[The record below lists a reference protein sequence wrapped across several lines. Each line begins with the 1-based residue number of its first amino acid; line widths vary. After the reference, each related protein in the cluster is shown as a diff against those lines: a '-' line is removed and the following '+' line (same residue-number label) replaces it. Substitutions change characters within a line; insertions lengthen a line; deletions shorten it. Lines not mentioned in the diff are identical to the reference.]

1 MKIQLTSKEIKN
13 TLAIMDKVESGA
25 SMEFKKAI
33 KDTKAIKWSLSA
45 SSGTVDI
52 EINEEYMSDFLT
64 VYEKYIR
71 LLVPQ
76 IKTLYETVKLFK
88 EETESVVHK
97 YI

>member
-25 SMEFKKAI
+25 SIEFKKAI
-33 KDTKAIKWSLSA
+33 KDTKAVKWHLGA
-45 SSGTVDI
+45 SRIVDI
-52 EINEEYMSDFLT
+52 EINEEYISDCLT
-64 VYEKYIR
+64 VYGKYIG

-76 IKTLYETVKLFK
+76 IKTLYETVKLLQ
-88 EETESVVHK
+88 EETESVVYK

>member
-25 SMEFKKAI
+25 SIEFKKAI
-33 KDTKAIKWSLSA
+33 KDTKAVKWYLGA
-45 SSGTVDI
+45 SGIVDI

-64 VYEKYIR
+64 VYGKYIG

-76 IKTLYETVKLFK
+76 IKTLYETVKLLQ
-88 EETESVVHK
+88 EETESVVYK

>member
-33 KDTKAIKWSLSA
+33 KDTKAVKWRLGA
-45 SSGTVDI
+45 SGIVDI

-64 VYEKYIR
+64 VYGKYIG

-76 IKTLYETVKLFK
+76 IKTLYETVKLLQ
-88 EETESVVHK
+88 EEAESVVHK

>member
-1 MKIQLTSKEIKN
+1 MKIQLTPKEIKN

-25 SMEFKKAI
+25 SIEFKKAI
-33 KDTKAIKWSLSA
+33 KDTKAVKWHLST
-45 SSGTVDI
+45 SGIVDI

-64 VYEKYIR
+64 VYGKYIG

-76 IKTLYETVKLFK
+76 IKTLYETVKLLQ
-88 EETESVVHK
+88 EEAESVVHK

>member
-25 SMEFKKAI
+25 SIEFKKAI
-33 KDTKAIKWSLSA
+33 KDTKAVKWHLGA
-45 SSGTVDI
+45 SGIVDI

-64 VYEKYIR
+64 VYGKYIR

-76 IKTLYETVKLFK
+76 IKTLYETVKLLQ

>member
-13 TLAIMDKVESGA
+13 TLAIMDKVENGA

-33 KDTKAIKWSLSA
+33 KDTKAVKWRLGA
-45 SSGTVDI
+45 SDIVDI

-64 VYEKYIR
+64 VYGKYIG

-76 IKTLYETVKLFK
+76 IKTLYETVKLLQ
-88 EETESVVHK
+88 EEAESVVHK

>member
-25 SMEFKKAI
+25 SIEFKKAI
-33 KDTKAIKWSLSA
+33 KDTKAVKWQLGA
-45 SSGTVDI
+45 SGIVDI

-64 VYEKYIR
+64 VYGKYIG

-76 IKTLYETVKLFK
+76 IKTLYETVKLLQ

>member
-33 KDTKAIKWSLSA
+33 KDTNAIKWYLSA

-64 VYEKYIR
+64 VYGKYIG

-76 IKTLYETVKLFK
+76 IKTLYETVKLLQ

>member
-25 SMEFKKAI
+25 SIEFKKAI
-33 KDTKAIKWSLSA
+33 KDTKAVKWHLGT
-45 SSGTVDI
+45 SGIVDI

-64 VYEKYIR
+64 VYGKYIR

-76 IKTLYETVKLFK
+76 IKTLYETVKLFQ

>member
-25 SMEFKKAI
+25 FIEFKKAI
-33 KDTKAIKWSLSA
+33 KDTKAVKWHLGA
-45 SSGTVDI
+45 SSIVDI

-64 VYEKYIR
+64 IYGKYIG

-76 IKTLYETVKLFK
+76 IKTLYETVKLLQ
-88 EETESVVHK
+88 EETESVVRK

>member
-33 KDTKAIKWSLSA
+33 KDTKAVKWHFGA
-45 SSGTVDI
+45 SGTVDI
-52 EINEEYMSDFLT
+52 EINEKYMSDFLT
-64 VYEKYIR
+64 VYGKYIG

-76 IKTLYETVKLFK
+76 IKTLYETVKLLQ
-88 EETESVVHK
+88 EETESVVYK